1 MAVARVVSFD
11 GVSEARVAELR
22 QRMSENPRPGEIPA
36 TEMMVLHDPTAGS
49 ALAIL
54 FFDTEDDYQKG
65 DQTLSAMP
73 ADETPGSRT
82 SVKKYNVAIRMTG

>member
-22 QRMSENPRPGEIPA
+22 QRMNENPRPGEIPA
-36 TEMMVLHDPTAGS
+36 TEMMVLHDPTTGS

-54 FFDTEDDYQKG
+54 FFDTEDDYQTG

-82 SVKKYNVAIRMTG
+82 SVKKYNVAIRMTD

>member
-1 MAVARVVSFD
+1 MAIARVVAFD
-11 GVSEARVAELR
+11 GVSDSRVAELR
-22 QRMSENPRPGEIPA
+22 QRMSENPRPDEIPA
-36 TEMMVLHDPTAGS
+36 TEMMVLHDPQAGS

-54 FFDTEDDYQKG
+54 FFDTEEAYQKG